1 MKNTVKI
8 AIGLIVIFSF
18 IANVQLYRAYKIE
31 KDKLDSNIQTKTKF
45 VWNDTDESIPR
56 DGSLITL
63 EFGENGI
70 IYIGPYNQSSN
81 YIVEA
86 FDKYI
91 VVRDPD
97 NNREIY
103 REEYNNKNSLS
114 NAILKDNE

>member
-18 IANVQLYRAYKIE
+18 IANIQLYRAYKIE
-31 KDKLDSNIQTKTKF
+31 KDKLDSNIQTKF
-45 VWNDTDESIPR
+45 IWNDVDESIPR
-56 DGSLITL
+56 EGSLITL
-63 EFGENGI
+63 EFKENGI
-70 IYIGPYNQSSN
+70 IYIGPYNESSS

-86 FDKYI
+86 FDNYI
-91 VVRDPD
+91 IVRDPD